1 MKSKK
6 NNFNQL
12 SDWENQPSKEKIRR
26 KKKKKAYAKDVDERR
41 QFIIYLL
48 IKKYIMK
55 YAQQTQN
62 ALDRLDQSLATLR
75 TLIKRG
81 QNADALRFM
90 EEGDLKEKFGELQN
104 IITISSTGNIGA
116 RGVQNTGTF

>member
-1 MKSKK
+1 
-6 NNFNQL
+6 
-12 SDWENQPSKEKIRR
+12 
-26 KKKKKAYAKDVDERR
+26 
-41 QFIIYLL
+41 
-48 IKKYIMK
+48 MK

>member
-1 MKSKK
+1 
-6 NNFNQL
+6 
-12 SDWENQPSKEKIRR
+12 
-26 KKKKKAYAKDVDERR
+26 
-41 QFIIYLL
+41 
-48 IKKYIMK
+48 MK

-104 IITISSTGNIGA
+104 IITISSTGNMGA
-116 RGVQNTGTF
+116 RVVQNTGTF